1 MERNKEA
8 LGAAGRATAPI
19 SKIEWRN
26 EMNKLQKKSLR
37 MCSVGTMFLL
47 GLLAFGATSE
57 PALGQ
62 ETVQGKFTLPVEA
75 RLGKT
80 VLSAG
85 DYKFS
90 VVPLGTL
97 WSVDSIQA
105 VNSHVLVVV
114 WGSVKGGPITSLVAT
129 ASKPADILNPKMLD
143 FRVDAAGVTIHSMC
157 LEKNGLML
165 EFNQYKPE
173 NELRARGPELPQG
186 HGSAKGKE

>member
-1 MERNKEA
+1 MERNKET

-26 EMNKLQKKSLR
+26 EMNKLQNKSLR
-37 MCSVGTMFLL
+37 MWSVGTMFLL
-47 GLLAFGATSE
+47 GLVAFGAIAK

-85 DYKFS
+85 EYKFS
-90 VVPLGTL
+90 VVPLGNI

-114 WGSVKGGPITSLVAT
+114 WASVKGGPVASLVAT
-129 ASKPADILNPKMLD
+129 ASKQADILNPKMLE
-143 FRVDAAGVTIHSMC
+143 FRADGAGMTIHSIS
-157 LEKNGLML
+157 LEKNGLVL
-165 EFNQYKPE
+165 AFNEYKPE
-173 NELRARGPELPQG
+173 NEMRARGPELSQG
-186 HGSAKGKE
+186 RSSAKGKE